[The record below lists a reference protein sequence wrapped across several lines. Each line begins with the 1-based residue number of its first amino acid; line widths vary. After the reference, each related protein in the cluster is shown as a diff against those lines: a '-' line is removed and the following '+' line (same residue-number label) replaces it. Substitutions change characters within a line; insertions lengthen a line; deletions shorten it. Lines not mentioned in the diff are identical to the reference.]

1 MRQSGS
7 LVDSLATEF
16 IKRMHF
22 DLCFITGSGLTLES
36 GLTNGTDETASFQR
50 AVIANSRK
58 CCLLLSSHKIGIDSF
73 IKVCD
78 VNIFDY
84 IITDWNCSEEHL
96 SAFESEGIYLT
107 VVEEPK

>member
-16 IKRMHF
+16 IKKMHF
-22 DLCFITGSGLTLES
+22 DLCFITGAGLTLES

-50 AVIANSRK
+50 TVINNSRK
-58 CCLLLSSHKIGIDSF
+58 CCLILSSHKIGIDSF

-78 VNIFDY
+78 ANIFDY

-96 SAFESEGIYLT
+96 AAFENEGIYLT